1 MNKYPILILHGWNL
15 DCSKYTSLKN
25 ELSKYGFKVYV
36 PDLPGFGKTKID
48 RTYNL
53 ADYEDFVI
61 SYLKA
66 KKLPKVN
73 LIGHSFGGR
82 ISLRLSANHRDKIN
96 SLILTGVPGFKP
108 VTPFHVLSFLLLAK
122 LGRLIFRLPVLSAGR
137 QIAQKYLYKAALSI
151 DYYQTNI
158 ELKKTFQNVVKE
170 QLTGFMEKIQL
181 PVLLIWGS
189 DDKIVPLTVAEKMHK
204 LINNCRLEVITG
216 ARHGVIWTNYKDFAE
231 KTKRFLSNI

>member
-25 ELSKYGFKVYV
+25 QLSKDGFKVYV
-36 PDLPGFGKTKID
+36 PDLPGFGKTKIE

-61 SYLKA
+61 SYIKA

-82 ISLRLSANHRDKIN
+82 ISLRLSANHPDKIN
-96 SLILTGVPGFKP
+96 ALILTGVPGLKP
-108 VTPFHVLSFLLLAK
+108 VSSILTISFLILAK
-122 LGRLIFRLPVLSAGR
+122 LGRMIFRLPILSSG
-137 QIAQKYLYKAALSI
+137 AQVARKYLYKAALSA
-151 DYYQTNI
+151 DYYQTSQ

-170 QLTGFMEKIQL
+170 PLIDFMKIIKL
-181 PVLLIWGS
+181 PTLLIWGS
-189 DDKIVPLTVAEKMHK
+189 DDRIVPLIVAKKMSK
-204 LINNCRLEVITG
+204 LISNAQLEVVPE
-216 ARHGVIWTNYKDFAE
+216 ARHGVIWTHYRIFAE
-231 KTKRFLSNI
+231 KTNRFLSKI